1 MKKYISIGNFR
12 NSIVNILLLIGLRT
26 MKNVDDKRNLVMVQV
41 VWRHGDRVP
50 TKSYPNDI
58 YKEEDWEVPYGT
70 LTKSGICNQE
80 KLGKNLR
87 KIYIESSRFI
97 SDKYDPDEIQ
107 VRSTKKNR
115 TIESAYANLRG
126 FFNIESS
133 QNIPILTDFFGID
146 DEWIKW
152 KACPRLNEVVQNARL
167 SVEPKVLQE
176 NKDFVDM
183 LKEKTGYTNMNFSII
198 VRMHDILYTQKIIKG
213 SLPKWT
219 ENDLYEKLEKLS
231 FEIYRLY
238 GGASAFGK
246 PENLDIMKL
255 HEGPLLKTML
265 QYFDKKEEQLKK
277 NLINPKFRLLSGEI
291 TLPDKLKYIAYSAHD
306 FTIAGLFFLMG
317 IDDFLV
323 NEELRVD
330 YTATLFYE
338 LYKYNDSY
346 EIKILFSRK
355 GAENIIDITDRVIGC
370 KGSKKCLYSD
380 FKNGMKDRI
389 PSDIKSE
396 CGYQ

>member
-1 MKKYISIGNFR
+1 
-12 NSIVNILLLIGLRT
+12 
-26 MKNVDDKRNLVMVQV
+26 MVQV
-41 VWRHGDRVP
+41 VWRHGDRIP

-58 YKEEDWEVPYGT
+58 YKDEVWEAPYGA
-70 LTKSGICNQE
+70 LTQNGILKQE

-87 KIYIESSRFI
+87 KIYIESSGFI
-97 SDKYDPDEIQ
+97 SDKYDADEIQ

-126 FFNIESS
+126 FYNIESS

-146 DEWIKW
+146 DEWIKG
-152 KACPRLNEVVQNARL
+152 KSCPRLQEVTKEAIS
-167 SVEPKVLQE
+167 SVIPKVFEEYKELI
-176 NKDFVDM
+176 DT
-183 LKEKTGYTNMNFSII
+183 LKEKAGYTEMDLLDISSLY
-198 VRMHDILYTQKIIKG
+198 DILHVQKKIKD
-213 SLPKWT
+213 SLPEWT
-219 ENDLYEKLEKLS
+219 GDGVYEKLQKLTQ
-231 FEIYRLY
+231 EIYRLID
-238 GGASAFGK
+238 GASAFGK

-255 HEGPLLKTML
+255 YEGPLLKTML
-265 QYFDKKEEQLKK
+265 QYFDKKEKQLNKDI
-277 NLINPKFRLLSGEI
+277 INPKFRLLSNEI
-291 TLPDKLKYIAYSAHD
+291 TLPDKLKYVAYSAHD

-396 CGYQ
+396 CGYH